1 MTVYLVDFENVR
13 SSGLKGVENLG
24 EDDKVIIF
32 YSKNADAITFDVHML
47 LSKSMAEIETYMILR
62 GGRNSLDFQLSTYLG
77 YLVMENRFRNI
88 VIISEDKGFL
98 CAINFWEENR
108 ELCNVDIKMAKSIE
122 AFESNDLFNEMENV
136 EGSFI
141 QKLSVIPA
149 KSSTSE
155 VRETVR
161 VNAKDS
167 RNAHLKKSDNLKD
180 KAIKKAKAVFAQKSV
195 DKKSTERKLKEKQ
208 QKEKHLKE
216 KKTDT
221 KKVDVKKVDTK
232 KVDVKKVDAK
242 GTGAKKITEK
252 NNPECAQ
259 QSQVRLAE
267 KEEPKVVKGKAPKG
281 TQTVQ
286 NPTSKNKIFVA
297 EVKLNI
303 VEDVREILGEKY
315 GEEYVP
321 LMVEAIG
328 KSTGKQHLYRMLVS
342 KFGQKLGKELYQSIK
357 GQYVN
362 LKRK

>member
-13 SSGLKGVENLG
+13 SAGLRGVENLG

-62 GGRNSLDFQLSTYLG
+62 GGRNSLDFQLSIYLG

-108 ELCNVDIKMAKSIE
+108 DLCNVDIKMAKSIE
-122 AFESNDLFNEMENV
+122 SFESNELFDEMEDM

-141 QKLSVIPA
+141 QKLSIIPA
-149 KSSTSE
+149 KNSTSE

-161 VNAKDS
+161 LNARDS
-167 RNAHLKKSDNLKD
+167 GNNHSKKSDNFKE
-180 KAIKKAKAVFAQKSV
+180 KAIKKAKSVFSQKSV
-195 DKKSTERKLKEKQ
+195 EKKNADKKVSDKSSGKKSTDKKVA
-208 QKEKHLKE
+208 E
-216 KKTDT
+216 KKTMDKKTVDKKENVKENT
-221 KKVDVKKVDTK
+221 KEIKKTK
-232 KVDVKKVDAK
+232 
-242 GTGAKKITEK
+242 
-252 NNPECAQ
+252 P
-259 QSQVRLAE
+259 
-267 KEEPKVVKGKAPKG
+267 VKGKLEKG

-286 NPTSKNKIFVA
+286 NPTSKKKIFLA

-303 VEDVREILGEKY
+303 TDDVRDIVGEKY

-342 KFGQKLGKELYQSIK
+342 KCGQELGKELYQSIK